1 MGLDQYAYLRERNQ
15 MPDDADESGEQ
26 FYWRKHARLQ
36 MFMEKQ
42 YNKLNG
48 GRPHGGMFNCVELP
62 LNEEQLLELQEAIN
76 TKYYDHFCDG
86 GFFYGHQFQEQSV
99 EEYKEQDN
107 KFVDQALAHIKA
119 GGDVIYLCSW

>member
-15 MPDDADESGEQ
+15 MPDDADESGES

-36 MFMEKQ
+36 TFMEKQ
-42 YNKLNG
+42 YNKLNTEDV
-48 GRPHGGMFNCVELP
+48 FNCVELK

-86 GFFYGHQFQEQSV
+86 GFFYGHQFQEESV
-99 EEYKEQDN
+99 EEYREYDK

>member
-15 MPDDADESGEQ
+15 MPDDADESGES

-36 MFMEKQ
+36 TFMEKQ
-42 YNKLNG
+42 YRKLNTEE
-48 GRPHGGMFNCVELP
+48 MFNCVELP

-86 GFFYGHQFQEQSV
+86 GFFYGHQFQEESV
-99 EEYKEQDN
+99 EEYEEQDK

>member
-15 MPDDADESGEQ
+15 MPDDADESGES

-36 MFMEKQ
+36 TFMEKQ
-42 YNKLNG
+42 YRKLNTEE
-48 GRPHGGMFNCVELP
+48 MFNCVELP

-76 TKYYDHFCDG
+76 NKYYDHFCDG
-86 GFFYGHQFQEQSV
+86 GFFYGHQFQEESV
-99 EEYKEQDN
+99 EEYREQDN